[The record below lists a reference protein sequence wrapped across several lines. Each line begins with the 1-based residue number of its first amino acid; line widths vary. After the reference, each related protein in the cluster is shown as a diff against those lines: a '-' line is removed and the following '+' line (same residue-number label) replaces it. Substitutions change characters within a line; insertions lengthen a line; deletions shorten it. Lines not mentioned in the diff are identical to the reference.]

1 MRSSQSVVFSRN
13 RSGRLPLALLFLFL
27 SVAPVRAVQYW
38 GEGVFADFGLS
49 ATAALPTDTPYEGS
63 LGIRKAFAGAA
74 VGDGP
79 GAADFFGEST
89 FYAGLCV
96 DDFGLEATVSVQA
109 LPLRREFFALGL
121 VYLSHVSR
129 SFVFD
134 YNPDLVTWE
143 NLFLLSTH
151 FTGRNRVNPFVITCR
166 AGLGVSKSF
175 LRLGGSRLTF
185 EDVSPVLEFLFTKR
199 FLGRHEIMFRSATY
213 DLLRFRGFINLW
225 WQLGYS
231 FDLHRRLTLGAMA
244 DVVYTDQ
251 IFLSGALSGFQ
262 AKLFVVYKL

>member
-1 MRSSQSVVFSRN
+1 MRFSQSVVFSQN
-13 RSGRLPLALLFLFL
+13 RSGRFSLVLLVLLLF
-27 SVAPVRAVQYW
+27 VAPVRAVQYW
-38 GEGVFADFGLS
+38 GEGIFADFGLS
-49 ATAALPTDTPYEGS
+49 ATASLPTDTPYEGS
-63 LGIRKAFAGAA
+63 LGIRRTFAGAA
-74 VGDGP
+74 AGR

-89 FYAGLCV
+89 FYGGMCM

-121 VYLSHVSR
+121 VYLTHLSR

-134 YNPDLVTWE
+134 VNPDLVTWE
-143 NLFLLSTH
+143 NLFLLTTH

-166 AGLGVSKSF
+166 AGIGISESF

-185 EDVSPVLEFLFTKR
+185 QEVSPVLEFLFTKR
-199 FLGRHEIMFRSATY
+199 FLVRHEIMFRSATY
-213 DLLRFRGFINLW
+213 DLLRFRDFVNLW

-231 FDLHRRLTLGAMA
+231 YDLHRRLTLGVLA

-251 IFLSGALSGFQ
+251 VFLSGALSGFQ